1 MEEDKDIK
9 KEETEIDEK
18 VINGKEINKKENK
31 KHSMTSIRELI
42 FKIFFAMQ
50 KEELPKD
57 VIEYILEDN
66 GIKDEKHKEQ
76 IYKLLD
82 LKIEKQDE
90 LVDLINKYL
99 RDDWEYSRISRVC
112 ISAIELA
119 ILEIKTGLPY
129 KIAVNE
135 SVNIVKKYEDEKASK
150 FVNGILASYI
160 KENIKE

>member
-9 KEETEIDEK
+9 KEE
-18 VINGKEINKKENK
+18 KEIEKKENK
-31 KHSMTSIRELI
+31 KHSMTEIREII

-50 KEELPKD
+50 KEEISKEI
-57 VIEYILEDN
+57 VEYILEDN
-66 GIKDEKHKEQ
+66 GIKGEKNKEQ

-82 LKIEKQDE
+82 LKKEKQNE

-99 RDDWEYSRISRVC
+99 REDWEYSRISRVC

-119 ILEIKTGLPY
+119 ILEIESGLPY

>member
-9 KEETEIDEK
+9 KE
-18 VINGKEINKKENK
+18 GKEIDNNEIDKKENK
-31 KHSMTSIRELI
+31 KHSMTEIREII

-50 KEELPKD
+50 KEEMPKD

-66 GIKDEKHKEQ
+66 EIKGKKNKEQ

-82 LKIEKQDE
+82 LKKEKQDE
-90 LVDLINKYL
+90 LVDIIKKYL

-112 ISAIELA
+112 VSAIELA
-119 ILEIKTGLPY
+119 VLEIESGLPY

-135 SVNIVKKYEDEKASK
+135 SLNIVKKYEDEKASK

>member
-9 KEETEIDEK
+9 KE
-18 VINGKEINKKENK
+18 GKEIDNNEIDKKENK
-31 KHSMTSIRELI
+31 KHSMTEIREII

-50 KEELPKD
+50 KEEMPKD

-66 GIKDEKHKEQ
+66 EIKGKKNKEQ

-82 LKIEKQDE
+82 LKKEKQDE
-90 LVDLINKYL
+90 LVDVIKKYL

-112 ISAIELA
+112 VSAIELA
-119 ILEIKTGLPY
+119 VLEIESGLPY

-135 SVNIVKKYEDEKASK
+135 SLNIVKKYEDEKASK

>member
-1 MEEDKDIK
+1 MEEDKDLK
-9 KEETEIDEK
+9 KE
-18 VINGKEINKKENK
+18 GKEINNNEIEKKQNK
-31 KHSMTSIRELI
+31 KHSMTEIREMI

-50 KEELPKD
+50 KEEMPKD

-66 GIKDEKHKEQ
+66 EIKGEKDKEQ

-82 LKIEKQDE
+82 LKKEKQDE
-90 LVDLINKYL
+90 LIDIIKKYL

-119 ILEIKTGLPY
+119 ILEIESGLPY

-135 SVNIVKKYEDEKASK
+135 SLNIVKKYEDEKASK